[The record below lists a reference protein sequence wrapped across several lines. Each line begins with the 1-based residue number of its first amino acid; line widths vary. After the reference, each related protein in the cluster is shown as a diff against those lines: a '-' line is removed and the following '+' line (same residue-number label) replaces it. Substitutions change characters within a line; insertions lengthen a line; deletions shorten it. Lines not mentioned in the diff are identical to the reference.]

1 MAELEVEDE
10 PNNEVP
16 EVPAATVLESLEHQV
31 ENLQLCVSDLE
42 GERAALKA
50 ELAVLKDTAPHTS
63 APWPVLTVE
72 GEGLVL
78 EEAQVQVRWAECGWR
93 LVDFECSLH
102 VWSS

>member
-16 EVPAATVLESLEHQV
+16 DAVAAATVLEGLEDQV
-31 ENLQLCVSDLE
+31 KNLQLCVADLE
-42 GERAALKA
+42 GERASLKA

-78 EEAQVQVRWAECGWR
+78 EEAQVQVR
-93 LVDFECSLH
+93 
-102 VWSS
+102 